1 MKYNTRNLAAMLLTT
16 ATIGNVN
23 AAEIKDPKCIS
34 KMKIEYVAEN
44 IQKHFPEV
52 RPNTYLL
59 DGKKGRS
66 SKGQLTVHLY
76 STTKPSPKDL
86 SFFDRRGPE
95 STWYNVSSDFQGK
108 IGCADEGIKLTRTHT
123 DSFDK
128 KEAQRRFNQIVN
140 SAYNKISVL
149 LKEYEKA
156 VENHSEIGSDKTE
169 KLVEELT
176 AKMEQ
181 ENAWDYQRRSEQILS
196 KFNINNLQ
204 QKVGALSGGQ
214 KKRLSLALLLL
225 ENADILLLD
234 EPTNHLDIS
243 MIEWLEK
250 FLQQQNIT
258 VLMVTHD
265 RYFLERVCNNIME
278 LEGGNLY
285 HHKGN
290 FSYFLEKRAERE
302 SNFDVEIGKA
312 QKLMKKELEWIR
324 RSPKAR
330 TTKSKARID
339 NFDKIKKKA
348 SSKRITQELNIDVK
362 MDRMGGKI
370 LELKNIKKS
379 FGDLTI
385 LDGFDY
391 TFKKGERIGILGK
404 NGVGKSTFL
413 NIITGRENPDSG
425 KINVG
430 ETINYGYFTQGGL
443 DTDEDR
449 RVITVLKDIAE
460 FIVMSDKRKVSASQL
475 LEHFMFTPEMQFT
488 EVKRLSGGERR
499 RLYLLTVLMKNPN
512 FLILDEPTNDLD
524 LLTLTKL
531 EEFLLQYKGCLILVS
546 HDRYFMDKLTEHLF
560 VFTGN
565 GEIEDHYCTYSEY
578 REKEIAQEK
587 EFKKIQ
593 HLEKQNSKVK
603 APKKKLSFNDQ
614 YEYTNLEKEIQDLE
628 KEKSEIESNIQI
640 PNIEL
645 AKIMEKSE
653 RLGIVINLIDE
664 KEMRWMELDEMQ

>member
-1 MKYNTRNLAAMLLTT
+1 MNLLAVENLGKNFGERVLFEGLNFGLNKGDKVALIANNGTGKSSML
-16 ATIGNVN
+16 
-23 AAEIKDPKCIS
+23 
-34 KMKIEYVAEN
+34 KIIA
-44 IQKHFPEV
+44 
-52 RPNTYLL
+52 
-59 DGKKGRS
+59 
-66 SKGQLTVHLY
+66 GQDV
-76 STTKPSPKDL
+76 P
-86 SFFDRRGPE
+86 
-95 STWYNVSSDFQGK
+95 
-108 IGCADEGIKLTRTHT
+108 DEGEVIFRNECRVSYLSQDAIFDDKLTIN
-123 DSFDK
+123 
-128 KEAQRRFNQIVN
+128 ELIN
-140 SAYNKISVL
+140 SAHNKISVL
-149 LKEYEKA
+149 VKEYEKA
-156 VENHSEIGSDKTE
+156 IDNHSKVATQQTE
-169 KLVEELT
+169 RIVEELT

-181 ENAWDYQRRSEQILS
+181 EDAWDYQRKSEQILS
-196 KFNINNLQ
+196 KFNINNLE
-204 QKVGALSGGQ
+204 QKVGELSGGQ
-214 KKRLSLALLLL
+214 KKRLALALLLL

-250 FLQQQNIT
+250 YLQQQNIT

-265 RYFLERVCNNIME
+265 RYFLERICNHIME

-348 SSKRITQELNIDVK
+348 TSKRVTKELHIDVK
-362 MDRMGGKI
+362 MDRVGGKI

-379 FGDLTI
+379 YDDLVI

-413 NIITGRENPDSG
+413 NIITGKEKADSG

-443 DTDEDR
+443 SVDEDR
-449 RVITVLKDIAE
+449 RVIQVLKDIAE
-460 FIVMSDKRKVSASQL
+460 FIVMSDNRKVSASQL
-475 LEHFMFTPEMQFT
+475 LEHFMFSPEMQFT

-499 RLYLLTVLMKNPN
+499 RLHLLTVLMKNPN

-546 HDRYFMDKLTEHLF
+546 HDRFFMDKLTEHLF

-565 GEIEDHYCTYSEY
+565 GKIEDHYCSYSEY
-578 REKEIAQEK
+578 RTQQIKDEK

-593 HLEKQNSKVK
+593 HLEKENSKVK
-603 APKKKLSFNDQ
+603 ASKKKLSFNEK
-614 YEYTNLEKEIQDLE
+614 YEYDTLEKDIVELE
-628 KEKSEIESNIQI
+628 KEKKSLELIIQNPDI
-640 PNIEL
+640 PLDEM
-645 AKIMEKSE
+645 MEKSK
-653 RLGIVINLIDE
+653 RLGKVINQIDE
-664 KEMRWMELDEMQ
+664 KEMRWLELDEMQ

>member
-1 MKYNTRNLAAMLLTT
+1 MNLLA
-16 ATIGNVN
+16 V
-23 AAEIKDPKCIS
+23 
-34 KMKIEYVAEN
+34 EN
-44 IQKHFPEV
+44 
-52 RPNTYLL
+52 L
-59 DGKKGRS
+59 GKNFGERILFEGLS
-66 SKGQLTVHLY
+66 FGLSKGDKVALIANNGTG
-76 STTKPSPKDL
+76 K
-86 SFFDRRGPE
+86 
-95 STWYNVSSDFQGK
+95 SSMLK
-108 IGCADEGIKLTRTHT
+108 ILAGQDYADEGEVIFRNECKVSYLSQDAIFDDRLTIN
-123 DSFDK
+123 
-128 KEAQRRFNQIVN
+128 ELIN
-140 SAYNKISVL
+140 SAHNKISILV
-149 LKEYEKA
+149 KNYEKA
-156 VENHSEIGSDKTE
+156 VEDHSKEGNAQTE

-302 SNFDVEIGKA
+302 SNFDVEIRKA

-348 SSKRITQELNIDVK
+348 SSKRVTQELNIVVK

-546 HDRYFMDKLTEHLF
+546 HDRFFMDKLTEHLF
-560 VFTGN
+560 VFIGN
-565 GEIEDHYCTYSEY
+565 GEIEDHYCTYSQY

-603 APKKKLSFNDQ
+603 APKKKLSFKDQ

-628 KEKSEIESNIQI
+628 KEKSELESNIQI
-640 PNIEL
+640 PNIEI
-645 AKIMEKSE
+645 AEMMDKSE
-653 RLGIVINLIDE
+653 RLAIVINLIE
-664 KEMRWMELDEMQ
+664 AKEMRWLELDDMI